1 MLPILIGAA
10 IGGFVGHVVNE
21 TAQNKKL
28 ENLPKDVKKAN
39 NEKGGQKDE
48 PEKIATVD
56 SGGIDN
62 SVDS

>member
-1 MLPILIGAA
+1 MLPILIGMA

-28 ENLPKDVKKAN
+28 EDFAKDLKSAN

-48 PEKIATVD
+48 PEKIASVD
-56 SGGIDN
+56 SGGVDN
-62 SVDS
+62 GVDS